1 MLVIQIEIHEFETEI
16 NHDIKRIISDKERD
30 ISYEESILSRLSDEK
45 RKKAFQ
51 TIGNSLFCD
60 IFYDNDRENFHKE
73 LDSIIQHFEVK
84 GSSVCFEK

>member
-45 RKKAFQ
+45 RKRAFQ
-51 TIGNSLFCD
+51 TIWNSLFCD
-60 IFYDNDRENFHKE
+60 IYYDNDRENFIKNWIP
-73 LDSIIQHFEVK
+73 LFNISK
-84 GSSVCFEK
+84 